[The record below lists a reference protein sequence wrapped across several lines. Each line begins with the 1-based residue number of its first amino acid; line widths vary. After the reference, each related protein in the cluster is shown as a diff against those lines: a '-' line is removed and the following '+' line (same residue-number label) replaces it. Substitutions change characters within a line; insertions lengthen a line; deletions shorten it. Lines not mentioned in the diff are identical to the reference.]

1 MGIVARMLSAK
12 TLAILAVTL
21 LSAEA
26 GRDLDEQWQAF
37 KTKYA
42 KEYTDEIELAKR
54 EAWEDNY
61 HFMEE
66 HNAAYK
72 KGLKT
77 YEVGENEFN
86 DLSHAE
92 FVNMMNGL
100 HYSESDRKANPIFSP
115 NNLQNLPEE
124 VDWRPK
130 GFVTPIKN
138 QKMCGSCWAF
148 STTGS
153 LEGAT
158 FNKTKKLVSLSE
170 QNLVDCSMK
179 EGNHGCFGGLMDFA
193 FKYIKDNNGI
203 DTEESYPYTAKTGK
217 ERLFKAS
224 TIGATLSSWTD
235 IKKGSE
241 VDLAAAV
248 AVVGPISVGIDAG
261 HRGFQMYRRGIYYE
275 KQCSSVHLDH
285 GVLAVGYGAKKHD
298 DNGKKDKFWI
308 VKNSWGTTW
317 GDKGYINMAKDVKNM
332 CGIATAASFP
342 VV

>member
-1 MGIVARMLSAK
+1 MGIIVASMLSAR

-26 GRDLDEQWQAF
+26 GKDLDQQWQDF

-42 KEYTDEIELAKR
+42 KDYTNEIELAR
-54 EAWEDNY
+54 RAVWEDNY

-77 YEVGENEFN
+77 YEVGENEYN

-100 HYSESDRKANPIFSP
+100 HYSESDREENPVFSS
-115 NNLQNLPEE
+115 NLVAPLPEE

-158 FNKTKKLVSLSE
+158 
-170 QNLVDCSMK
+170 
-179 EGNHGCFGGLMDFA
+179 
-193 FKYIKDNNGI
+193 
-203 DTEESYPYTAKTGK
+203 
-217 ERLFKAS
+217 
-224 TIGATLSSWTD
+224 LSSWTD

-241 VDLAAAV
+241 ADLAAAV

-261 HRGFQMYRRGIYYE
+261 HRGFQMYKKGIYFE
-275 KQCSSVHLDH
+275 KMCSSVHLDH
-285 GVLAVGYGAKKHD
+285 GVLAVGYGAKKHE
-298 DNGKKDKFWI
+298 NGKKDKFWI

-317 GDKGYINMAKDVKNM
+317 GDKG
-332 CGIATAASFP
+332 
-342 VV
+342 

>member
-1 MGIVARMLSAK
+1 MGIIVASMLSAR

-26 GRDLDEQWQAF
+26 GRDLDQQWQDF
-37 KTKYA
+37 KTKVA
-42 KEYTDEIELAKR
+42 KEYTEEVELAR
-54 EAWEDNY
+54 RAVWEDNY

-77 YEVGENEFN
+77 YEVGENEYN

-100 HYSESDRKANPIFSP
+100 HYSESDSKANPIFSS
-115 NNLQNLPEE
+115 NLEALPEE

-158 FNKTKKLVSLSE
+158 
-170 QNLVDCSMK
+170 
-179 EGNHGCFGGLMDFA
+179 
-193 FKYIKDNNGI
+193 
-203 DTEESYPYTAKTGK
+203 
-217 ERLFKAS
+217 
-224 TIGATLSSWTD
+224 LSSWTD

-241 VDLAAAV
+241 ADLAAAV

-261 HRGFQMYRRGIYYE
+261 HRGFQMYKKGIYFE
-275 KQCSSVHLDH
+275 K
-285 GVLAVGYGAKKHD
+285 
-298 DNGKKDKFWI
+298 
-308 VKNSWGTTW
+308 
-317 GDKGYINMAKDVKNM
+317 M
-332 CGIATAASFP
+332 C
-342 VV
+342 

>member
-1 MGIVARMLSAK
+1 MGIIVASMLSAR

-26 GRDLDEQWQAF
+26 GKDLDQQWQDF

-42 KEYTDEIELAKR
+42 KDYTNEIESAKR
-54 EAWEDNY
+54 AVWEDNY

-77 YEVGENEFN
+77 YEVGENEYN

-100 HYSESDRKANPIFSP
+100 HYSESDRKANPIFSS
-115 NNLQNLPEE
+115 NLEALPEE

-158 FNKTKKLVSLSE
+158 
-170 QNLVDCSMK
+170 
-179 EGNHGCFGGLMDFA
+179 
-193 FKYIKDNNGI
+193 
-203 DTEESYPYTAKTGK
+203 
-217 ERLFKAS
+217 
-224 TIGATLSSWTD
+224 LSSWTD

-241 VDLAAAV
+241 ADLAAAV

-261 HRGFQMYRRGIYYE
+261 HRGFQMYKKGIYFE
-275 KQCSSVHLDH
+275 K
-285 GVLAVGYGAKKHD
+285 
-298 DNGKKDKFWI
+298 
-308 VKNSWGTTW
+308 
-317 GDKGYINMAKDVKNM
+317 M
-332 CGIATAASFP
+332 C
-342 VV
+342 